1 MVCFPLLGKKKRAS
15 SHGGVTKEHEAKQH
29 SCFCYMKMQLHEET
43 KPVYDES
50 GEYQGAPLPSD
61 EPARM
66 RVLHH
71 TGLLE
76 DVNHPGLDHLTKLLG
91 IHLKSH
97 GALVTLIGDD
107 FQMVKSQARTCTLLR
122 KGTPRSFS

>member
-1 MVCFPLLGKKKRAS
+1 
-15 SHGGVTKEHEAKQH
+15 
-29 SCFCYMKMQLHEET
+29 MKMQLHEET

-107 FQMVKSQARTCTLLR
+107 FQMVKSQARTCTLVR